1 MRKILLVII
10 SGMFFFDLPAQEA
23 EKNIMSGNVFYR
35 NKQYLEAEFQYRKAL
50 DKSPSN
56 TVARYNYANA
66 IYRTGNADEAVTTLD
81 TLLRTEKDNKL
92 RAPSFYNSGAILSSQ
107 YEKAKE
113 AANKVEGK
121 PEMPATVSTALLEK
135 SIEAYKN
142 TLRINPDDTE
152 ARENLQKALLELKKN
167 QPPPKKDDQK
177 KKKQDQQQKQKKP
190 QPQMNQK
197 EAEQRLKLLEQKEK
211 QVQQRLQKEKAKTG
225 GSQTKDW

>member
-1 MRKILLVII
+1 MKKIFLII
-10 SGMFFFDLPAQEA
+10 WGGMFFFELPAQEA
-23 EKNIMSGNVFYR
+23 EKRIMSGNVFYR

-56 TVARYNYANA
+56 AVARYNYASA
-66 IYRTGNADEAVTTLD
+66 IYRTGNADKAVAILD
-81 TLLRTEKDNKL
+81 TLLRAEKDNTI
-92 RAPSFYNSGAILSSQ
+92 RSQSFYNTGAILSSQ
-107 YEKAKE
+107 YEKTKE
-113 AANKVEGK
+113 ANKKIDGK
-121 PEMPATVSTALLEK
+121 SEMLTSVSTALLEK

-142 TLRINPDDTE
+142 TLRINPDDKE

-167 QPPPKKDDQK
+167 QPPPKKEDQ

>member
-1 MRKILLVII
+1 M
-10 SGMFFFDLPAQEA
+10 
-23 EKNIMSGNVFYR
+23 
-35 NKQYLEAEFQYRKAL
+35 EAEFQYRRAL
-50 DKSPSN
+50 EKSPSN
-56 TVARYNYANA
+56 PVARYNYASA
-66 IYRTGNADEAVTTLD
+66 IYRTGNPDKAVTTLD
-81 TLLRTEKDNKL
+81 TLLRKEKDNKL

-107 YEKAKE
+107 YEKTKV
-113 AANKVEGK
+113 ANKKIDGQS
-121 PEMPATVSTALLEK
+121 EMLTSVSTALLEK

-152 ARENLQKALLELKKN
+152 ARENLQKALLELKKS
-167 QPPPKKDDQK
+167 QPPPKKDDK
-177 KKKQDQQQKQKKP
+177 KKKQDQQKQKKP